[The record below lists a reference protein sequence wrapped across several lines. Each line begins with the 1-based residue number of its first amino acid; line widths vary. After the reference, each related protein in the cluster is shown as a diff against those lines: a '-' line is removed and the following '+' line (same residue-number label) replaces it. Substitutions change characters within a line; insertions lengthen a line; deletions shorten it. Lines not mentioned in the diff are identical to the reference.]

1 MTTLWPILH
10 RCGHRVD
17 WDLSHKHPI
26 DRAGF
31 ARWLALR
38 DCTACWWAKRRG
50 RRRQYKPRRKS
61 GIYPNALVEWE
72 NAAGMPALSGSD
84 RAVAWARKIRRR
96 LVTGALPHLAGVSG
110 GTDEAA
116 VVLVGHIRTITTAG
130 WWIDHRKVEAGDL
143 VAALVHPTPDRRRR
157 EQGRV

>member
-1 MTTLWPILH
+1 MTALWPILH

-17 WDLSHKHPI
+17 WDLSHKHPN

-50 RRRQYKPRRKS
+50 RHRPCKPRPTSRTRPN
-61 GIYPNALVEWE
+61 GIIQWE

-96 LVTGALPHLAGVSG
+96 LVTAALPQLTGANGRTHKDGI
-110 GTDEAA
+110 
-116 VVLVGHIRTITTAG
+116 VLIGHARTITTAG

-143 VAALVHPTPDRRRR
+143 VAALVHATPDQRRR
-157 EQGRV
+157 ERGRA